1 MPDRRL
7 SVVLGVALTVASV
20 SGLGVYQLLAQAQDD
35 VRVPTMQVAVAVTDL
50 TDGTRLEEG
59 DVALVDMPTAVV
71 PLGAYTTLDSI
82 VDRITR
88 VPVFAGEV
96 MVPRRLAPVGAG
108 AGLEVRITPGKRAM
122 AVEIDEVAGL
132 AGLIQPD
139 SRVDVLV
146 TLTDAETE
154 RQHAKLIM
162 SNMRVL
168 SVGSL
173 LDRLPTDELEPT
185 DEPVEAPTTAA
196 LEVSPA
202 QAERLAV
209 ASSQGRIQLV
219 LRGFGDPDTVPTA
232 GATMQDMMP
241 DLPTPRSTRVS
252 VAPRSAVR
260 VSRPAPA
267 PKATVADVAPDTTPA
282 RPDSATVLVFRGDK
296 LTAQRFARPD
306 TSPER

>member
-1 MPDRRL
+1 MADRRL
-7 SVVLGVALTVASV
+7 PLVLGVALLVATL
-20 SGLGVYQLLAQAQDD
+20 SGVGVYQLLAQAQDD
-35 VRVPTMQVAVAVTDL
+35 VRVPTMLVAVATSNL
-50 TDGTRLEEG
+50 SDGTRLAED
-59 DVALVDMPTAVV
+59 DVALVQMPIAVV
-71 PLGAYTTLDSI
+71 PQGAYGTLDS
-82 VDRITR
+82 VVGRITR
-88 VPVFAGEV
+88 VPVFEGEV
-96 MVPRRLAPVGAG
+96 MVPRRLAPEGSG
-108 AGLEVRITPGKRAM
+108 AGLEVRITAGKRAM

-146 TLTDAETE
+146 TLTDTETE

-168 SVGSL
+168 SVGTL
-173 LDRLPTDELEPT
+173 LDRQPAQPFEPG

-209 ASSQGRIQLV
+209 AASQGRIQLV
-219 LRGFGDPDTVPTA
+219 LRGYGDPDTVSTG

-241 DLPTPRSTRVS
+241 DLPAPRAAR
-252 VAPRSAVR
+252 VAPTREWGSTVARS
-260 VSRPAPA
+260 APA
-267 PKATVADVAPDTTPA
+267 PVAVAAAVTTDSSPP
-282 RPDSATVLVFRGDK
+282 RRDSATVLVFRGDK

-306 TSPER
+306 STPER